1 MIKFGVPESQ
11 ITNVIM
17 ILITLITIKLENVSI
32 NENQMYLA

>member
-32 NENQMYLA
+32 NENQMSLA